1 MPKRNNHDN
10 GEARAAKE
18 RNRKRA
24 KVRYER
30 KMAKA
35 AALLLINTFKVQNSE
50 ISVTPTTRNIGSQ
63 TYDASLPQKFK
74 IEGNGNS
81 AIEMNPGNCID
92 CNP

>member
-35 AALLLINTFKVQNSE
+35 AALLLINTFNSE